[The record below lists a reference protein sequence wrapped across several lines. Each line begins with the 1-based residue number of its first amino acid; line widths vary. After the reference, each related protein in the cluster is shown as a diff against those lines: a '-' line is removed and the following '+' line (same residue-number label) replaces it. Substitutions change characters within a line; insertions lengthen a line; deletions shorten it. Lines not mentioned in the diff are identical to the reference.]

1 MPNDAFDVEL
11 HGVGDVRRMLERL
24 ERAARADGDLKS
36 LMGLA
41 TGLVHRY
48 MMGLSVDRPPAGQTG
63 VLPVITGRLKNS
75 FFTEVQRQGANDV
88 VGLVASNINYGP
100 PVERRRRFVEHT
112 VRETER
118 PVNDLVDAEMR
129 KAIR

>member
-1 MPNDAFDVEL
+1 MPNDVFDMEL
-11 HGVGDVRRMLERL
+11 QGVGDVRRALERI
-24 ERAARADGDLKS
+24 ERAARADGDLRS

-48 MMGLSVDRPPAGQTG
+48 MMGISADRPPRGQTG

-88 VGLVASNINYGP
+88 IGLVASNINYGP
-100 PVERRRRFVEHT
+100 PVERRRRFVERT
-112 VRETER
+112 TRETEG
-118 PVNDLVDAEMR
+118 PVNDLVGAE
-129 KAIR
+129 IRSVVR